1 MTTALNI
8 AFMPLVDASL
18 VITAHEMGFAE
29 REGLALN
36 LIRET
41 SWANIRDRM
50 VVGHFQAAHMLA
62 PLPIAGRLGMTSLPL
77 DTIVPM
83 ALGLGGNAVTISNGL
98 ADYLAKDGGH
108 EGGLDAGPAGRLL
121 KQQLA
126 GFENLTG
133 RKLVCGVVHPH
144 SSHNYELRY
153 WLNASGI
160 DPDEDVEIAIVP
172 PPLMPDAMAAGS
184 VDLFCVGEPWN
195 TVAVAKGLGHL
206 FTTKASIW
214 RSSPEK
220 VLAVSSG
227 LHKEQPDTVAALV
240 RSLVQAANWCA
251 DPNHYRQL
259 ADVLAQPHY
268 LGIDAE
274 NVMAALSGQ
283 FRDMAGADVL
293 VPDFFLP
300 SHRLATFPW
309 QSHALWFYSQ
319 MVRWG
324 QTAWDATMVERVK
337 QTYRPDIYRDAL
349 RGFGIDLPAADMK
362 VEGALGAQLPV
373 GSTQGRLY
381 LGPDGF
387 FDGELFDPEAFAKN
401 GRSA

>member
-18 VITAHEMGFAE
+18 LIAAHELGFADQ
-29 REGLALN
+29 EGLALN

-62 PLPIAGRLGMTSLPL
+62 PLPIAGRLGMSSLPL

-83 ALGLGGNAVTISNGL
+83 ALGLGGNAVTISTRL
-98 ADYLAKDGGH
+98 ADVVAPDAGH
-108 EGGLDAGPAGRLL
+108 LSGLDAGPAGRVL
-121 KQQLA
+121 KNSLA
-126 GFENLTG
+126 KFEKDMG
-133 RKLVCGVVHPH
+133 RKMVCGVVHPH

-160 DPDEDVEIAIVP
+160 DPDHDVEIAIVP

-195 TVAVAKGLGHL
+195 TVSVARGHGHV

-220 VLAVSSG
+220 VLAVSNR
-227 LHKEQPDTVAALV
+227 LHDQQPETVAALV

-251 DPNHYRQL
+251 DPDHHVQL
-259 ADVLAQPHY
+259 AELLARPHY
-268 LGIDAE
+268 LDME
-274 NVMAALSGQ
+274 PKYVMAALSGL
-283 FRDMAGADVL
+283 FHDIAGQLVA

-300 SHRLATFPW
+300 AQRLATFPW

-324 QTAWDATMVERVK
+324 QTNWDAQMVERVK

-349 RGFGIDLPAADMK
+349 RGFGVDLPAADMK
-362 VEGALGAQLPV
+362 VEGALADELPV
-373 GSTQGRLY
+373 GSTQGRLF

-387 FDGELFDPEAFAKN
+387 FDGLLFDPSAFAKD
-401 GRSA
+401 GGGA